1 MDEVCVSRE
10 MCVYIYSPDTFFPW
24 LFLRELGRNSKVREQ
39 KEAFLFPT
47 ESLPKKPA
55 EGEYA
60 IQLH

>member
-1 MDEVCVSRE
+1 M
-10 MCVYIYSPDTFFPW
+10 YIYSPNTFFPW
-24 LFLRELGRNSKVREQ
+24 LFLRELGRNSEVREQ

-55 EGEYA
+55 KGEYA